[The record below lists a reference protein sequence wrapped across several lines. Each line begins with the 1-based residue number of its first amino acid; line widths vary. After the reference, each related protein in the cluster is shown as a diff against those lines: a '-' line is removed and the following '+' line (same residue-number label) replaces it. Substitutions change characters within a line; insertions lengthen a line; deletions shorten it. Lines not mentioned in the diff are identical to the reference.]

1 MSKHSH
7 STPTTNR
14 LLAALP
20 VEEYHRIS
28 ADLVFEPLRP
38 RQMLQRRDEPLRV
51 VYFPD
56 RGSLCSLVMSMPDGA
71 TAEIALVGSEGLV
84 GVEAALGL
92 RQAMCDATVHVP
104 TLNGVHAMSVDAF
117 RRELDRRGAFHACIT
132 AYVQVLM
139 GVLTQSVACNG
150 LHSAEARCCRWLLH
164 AQDGL
169 ETATIPLTH
178 DQLASMLG
186 VRRPTVSIVVEALVQ
201 QGIVSTERGVVRI
214 DDRDALALRSCECY
228 STVRKSFDRLM
239 PSHTG
244 VEERALTP
252 PHVDSALA

>member
-1 MSKHSH
+1 MSAHSH
-7 STPTTNR
+7 STRTTNR

-20 VEEYHRIS
+20 DGEYERIS
-28 ADLVFEPLRP
+28 ADLVSEPLKP
-38 RQMLQRRDEPLRV
+38 RRMLQQRDEPLHV

-56 RGSLCSLVMSMPDGA
+56 RGSLCSLVMPMPDGA
-71 TAEIALVGSEGLV
+71 TAEIALVGSEGLI

-104 TLNGVHAMSVDAF
+104 TSNGAHAMSVDAF
-117 RRELDRRGAFHACIT
+117 RRELDRHGEFYARVT

-139 GVLTQSVACNG
+139 GVLTQSIACNG

-164 AQDGL
+164 AQDRL

-178 DQLASMLG
+178 DQLAAMLG
-186 VRRPTVSIVVEALVQ
+186 VRRPTVSIVVEGLVQ
-201 QGIVSTERGVVRI
+201 NGVVSTERGLVRI

-228 STVRKSFDRLM
+228 TTVQKSFDRLM
-239 PSHTG
+239 PFGTG
-244 VEERALTP
+244 TGNAVQNS
-252 PHVDSALA
+252 PHVHAALA